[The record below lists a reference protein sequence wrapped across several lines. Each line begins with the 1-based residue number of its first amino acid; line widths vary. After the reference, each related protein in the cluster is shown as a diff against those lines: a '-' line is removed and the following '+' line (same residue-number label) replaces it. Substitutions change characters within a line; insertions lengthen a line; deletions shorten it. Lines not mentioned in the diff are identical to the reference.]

1 MKREPDFAII
11 SRIEVG
17 VREPGVDTPN
27 LSGQVVYSLMIT
39 WGSAWVP
46 ERARAPPSPPPKLAR
61 NTGQSRR
68 VGRRGWKGDHQTT
81 SRIITIIT
89 STKKTPPNP
98 AKKTNRTGLPPVC
111 D

>member
-46 ERARAPPSPPPKLAR
+46 ERARAPPSPPKLAR

-68 VGRRGWKGDHQTT
+68 VGRGWKGDHQTT
-81 SRIITIIT
+81 LPNHNIN
-89 STKKTPPNP
+89 KKKPPILPKNKP
-98 AKKTNRTGLPPVC
+98 HRPPPVC
-111 D
+111 Y